1 MRTVADAMTKPVIV
15 ERSTTIQHASATMLD
30 RRSEAAIVVAGG
42 KLWGLVSAAD
52 VARGLAQGLDPK
64 ETPVGAIA
72 GTDPP
77 RARSD
82 EALADVHQRMR
93 AAQHPL
99 AVVIGPD
106 GRPLGLLVD
115 HEAAPWM

>member
-15 ERSTTIQHASATMLD
+15 ELSATIQNASATMLD
-30 RRSEAAIVVAGG
+30 GRSEAAIVVKGG
-42 KLWGLVSAAD
+42 KVCGLVSAED
-52 VARGLAQGLDPK
+52 VARALAASLDPT

-77 RARSD
+77 LARSD

-93 AAQHPL
+93 AEEHPL

-106 GRPLGLLVD
+106 GRPVGLLAD
-115 HEAAPWM
+115 PEAAS

>member
-15 ERSTTIQHASATMLD
+15 EVSATIQNASATMLD
-30 RRSEAAIVVAGG
+30 GRSEAAIVVEGG
-42 KLWGLVSAAD
+42 KVRGLVSAED
-52 VARGLAQGLDPK
+52 VARALAEGLDPT

-77 RARSD
+77 RVRSD

-93 AAQHPL
+93 AEEQPR
-99 AVVIGPD
+99 AVVVGP
-106 GRPLGLLVD
+106 GGQPLGLLAD
-115 HEAAPWM
+115 HEAAP